1 MGFYL
6 SKPQLQKRHSG
17 PIDTATRDRKTYQQ
31 SCSGLSVF
39 DSLYSTKSLM
49 PVTHAH
55 DPLAREKE
63 DEHPTF
69 PLLSFIWDP
78 ESPPEYPE
86 DEDAIK
92 FLPLERG
99 FQWVSQLP
107 GCRQSKHWG
116 STKKV
121 TMQFLD
127 EIHTSMKNSVSKL
140 PEELQQRSDNIE
152 HAKKEQDLIET
163 AVRSTTHMMP
173 DASAVRSGII
183 AQSMLIIFLH
193 DDVVEPDPSQA
204 GHTVADEIMHLWRES
219 TDRELQIPEATLQG
233 GNFLHSFTKRV
244 LAEDPISG
252 KELLKGAYRWVVF
265 TRGYKTIPPSTF
277 ESLRSYLDYRDIDIG
292 NDLLLGQVAFACDVR
307 FCEEDKAILR
317 NLIRLWEDHISLVN
331 DLYSF
336 HKEYE
341 KSKSGW
347 LILNAIDVIRKTN
360 RVSTFTAKKIARE
373 IIFDLEI
380 QFYKEFK
387 RLLGHSLLNSCQEK
401 LAKGIA
407 KCMAGH
413 VYYSVTNPRY
423 TGPGTTVFNS
433 TD

>member
-1 MGFYL
+1 
-6 SKPQLQKRHSG
+6 
-17 PIDTATRDRKTYQQ
+17 
-31 SCSGLSVF
+31 
-39 DSLYSTKSLM
+39 M

-193 DDVVEPDPSQA
+193 D
-204 GHTVADEIMHLWRES
+204 GM
-219 TDRELQIPEATLQG
+219 
-233 GNFLHSFTKRV
+233 
-244 LAEDPISG
+244 
-252 KELLKGAYRWVVF
+252 
-265 TRGYKTIPPSTF
+265 
-277 ESLRSYLDYRDIDIG
+277 
-292 NDLLLGQVAFACDVR
+292 
-307 FCEEDKAILR
+307 
-317 NLIRLWEDHISLVN
+317 
-331 DLYSF
+331 
-336 HKEYE
+336 
-341 KSKSGW
+341 
-347 LILNAIDVIRKTN
+347 
-360 RVSTFTAKKIARE
+360 
-373 IIFDLEI
+373 
-380 QFYKEFK
+380 
-387 RLLGHSLLNSCQEK
+387 
-401 LAKGIA
+401 
-407 KCMAGH
+407 
-413 VYYSVTNPRY
+413 
-423 TGPGTTVFNS
+423 
-433 TD
+433 